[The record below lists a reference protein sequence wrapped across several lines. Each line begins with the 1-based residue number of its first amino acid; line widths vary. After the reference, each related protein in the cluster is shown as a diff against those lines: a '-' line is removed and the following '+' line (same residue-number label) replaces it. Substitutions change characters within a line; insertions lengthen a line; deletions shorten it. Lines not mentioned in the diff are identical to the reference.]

1 MIAGTDVG
9 RRVPLAALE
18 AWTVDVLI
26 RLGARSGHAASVARV
41 LVDATARGVDSHGVA
56 RLPSYVRLIDRGLIE
71 LDAEPS
77 VDRRDGATA
86 LIDAANSFG
95 QPAGELGIQEAITLA
110 REYGVG
116 WSVVRR
122 SNHYGTVGYYARMAA
137 EQGFVALAATN
148 SASVVAPTR
157 AAERFLGTN
166 PLAFAAPVAGGAP
179 VVLDM
184 STSTVSGGKLEV
196 AMRDGKQIPEGW
208 GITAEGA
215 DTTDPFAVFRQGG
228 ALRPLGG
235 DELHSGYKGFGL
247 ALMVETL
254 TGILANGAFARGVGA
269 LTSSEPTH
277 PADVSHFAVV
287 LDPARFGTALDFGR
301 NLAELCGQLRA
312 LTPVDPALPVLIP
325 GDPEEE
331 ALLERTELG
340 LPLSG
345 PVEQSLVELAERTG
359 FPLPEG
365 LES

>member
-1 MIAGTDVG
+1 MAGDTDVA
-9 RRVPLAALE
+9 RRVPPAALE
-18 AWTVDVLI
+18 TWTADVLV
-26 RLGARSGHAASVARV
+26 RLGASADHGASVARV

-56 RLPSYVRLIDRGLIE
+56 RLPMYVRLIDRGLID
-71 LDAEPS
+71 LDAKPS
-77 VDRRDGATA
+77 VDRRSGATA

-95 QPAGELGIQEAITLA
+95 QPAGELGMQEAVGLA

-137 EQGFVALAATN
+137 EQGLVALAATN

-157 AAERFLGTN
+157 ASGRFLGTN
-166 PLAFAAPVAGGAP
+166 PLAFGAPVEGGAP

-196 AMRDGKQIPEGW
+196 AMRDGKPIPEGW
-208 GITAEGA
+208 GVTAEGV
-215 DTTDPFAVFRQGG
+215 DTTDPYSVFRQGG

-254 TGILANGAFARGVGA
+254 TAILANGAFARGVGA
-269 LTSSEPTH
+269 LTSAEPTQ

-287 LDPARFGTALDFGR
+287 LDPARFGTGADFGR
-301 NLAELCGQLRA
+301 NLAELCAQLRA
-312 LTPVDPALPVLIP
+312 LPPVDPELPVLIP
-325 GDPEEE
+325 GDPEEH
-331 ALLERTELG
+331 ALRERTELG
-340 LPLSG
+340 IPLSG
-345 PVEQSLVELAERTG
+345 PVEQSLAELADRTG
-359 FPLPEG
+359 APLPEG
-365 LES
+365 LEP